1 MTAEEKK
8 IQAWDS
14 EGNWESFYTSFPH
27 NKNEIY
33 LDGNSL
39 GKLPKLTQEKL
50 QEAIQQQWGENL
62 IRSWNDHWLDLP
74 KRISKKLATLLGVQA
89 DEIKVGESTSVNLY
103 QIIYALLESGKF
115 PKNLLS
121 DSLNFPTDTYILEGL
136 SKTFNIASPLIVEY
150 PSAIEADIDVLKE
163 KIEKHPGILCLSAVG
178 YKSAWYYPMQELNI
192 FAKKHKSI
200 ILWDLSHAIGV
211 VDIDLRETQTQVAI
225 GCTYKFLNGGPGAP
239 AFLYVDKNLQ
249 SSLHNPIQGWFGHKN
264 PFAFSLP
271 YVPAEGIQRFE
282 AGTPPVLSMV
292 GIEIGVDLT
301 LVAGIKN
308 IRTKSQKLSAYFVEK
323 VENELMTLGYTLES
337 PLDPCRRGSHITL
350 AHPESWR
357 ICKALLKG
365 NNGGL
370 KIIPDFRPPNYIR
383 FGFAPLYTRFVDLY
397 TTVERL
403 KEIVLTE
410 EYKGF
415 DHQKPTVT

>member
-1 MTAEEKK
+1 
-8 IQAWDS
+8 
-14 EGNWESFYTSFPH
+14 
-27 NKNEIY
+27 
-33 LDGNSL
+33 
-39 GKLPKLTQEKL
+39 
-50 QEAIQQQWGENL
+50 
-62 IRSWNDHWLDLP
+62 
-74 KRISKKLATLLGVQA
+74 
-89 DEIKVGESTSVNLY
+89 
-103 QIIYALLESGKF
+103 
-115 PKNLLS
+115 
-121 DSLNFPTDTYILEGL
+121 
-136 SKTFNIASPLIVEY
+136 
-150 PSAIEADIDVLKE
+150 
-163 KIEKHPGILCLSAVG
+163 
-178 YKSAWYYPMQELNI
+178 MQELNI

-211 VDIDLRETQTQVAI
+211 VDIDLRQTQTQVAI

-249 SSLHNPIQGWFGHKN
+249 SSLYNPIQGWFGHEN
-264 PFAFSLP
+264 LFAFSLP

-301 LVAGIKN
+301 LAAGIKN
-308 IRTKSQKLSAYFVEK
+308 IRTKSQKLSSYFVEK
-323 VENELMTLGYTLES
+323 VEKELMPLKYTLES
-337 PLDPCRRGSHITL
+337 PLDPYRRGSHITL

-365 NNGGL
+365 NSRGL

-383 FGFAPLYTRFVDLY
+383 FGFAPLYTRFIDLY

-410 EYKGF
+410 EYKDF

>member
-1 MTAEEKK
+1 M
-8 IQAWDS
+8 
-14 EGNWESFYTSFPH
+14 
-27 NKNEIY
+27 
-33 LDGNSL
+33 
-39 GKLPKLTQEKL
+39 
-50 QEAIQQQWGENL
+50 
-62 IRSWNDHWLDLP
+62 
-74 KRISKKLATLLGVQA
+74 
-89 DEIKVGESTSVNLY
+89 
-103 QIIYALLESGKF
+103 
-115 PKNLLS
+115 
-121 DSLNFPTDTYILEGL
+121 
-136 SKTFNIASPLIVEY
+136 
-150 PSAIEADIDVLKE
+150 
-163 KIEKHPGILCLSAVG
+163 
-178 YKSAWYYPMQELNI
+178 
-192 FAKKHKSI
+192 
-200 ILWDLSHAIGV
+200 
-211 VDIDLRETQTQVAI
+211 
-225 GCTYKFLNGGPGAP
+225 
-239 AFLYVDKNLQ
+239 YVDKNLQ
-249 SSLHNPIQGWFGHKN
+249 SSLHNPIQGWFGHES

-282 AGTPPVLSMV
+282 AGTPPILSMV

-301 LVAGIKN
+301 MVAGIKN

-403 KEIVLTE
+403 KEIVITKE
-410 EYKGF
+410 HEGF

>member
-14 EGNWESFYTSFPH
+14 EGDWETFYKAFPH
-27 NKNEIY
+27 NENEIY

-50 QEAIQQQWGENL
+50 QEVIKQQWGENL

-89 DEIKVGESTSVNLY
+89 EEIKVGESTSVNLY
-103 QIIYALLESGKF
+103 QITYALLESGKF

-136 SKTFNIASPLIVEY
+136 SKTFNIPSPLIVEY

-163 KIEKHPGILCLSAVG
+163 KIGTHPGILCLSAVG
-178 YKSAWYYPMQELNI
+178 YKSAWYYPMRELNI
-192 FAKKHKSI
+192 FAKKHNSI

-249 SSLHNPIQGWFGHKN
+249 SSLHNPIQGWFGHES

-282 AGTPPVLSMV
+282 TGTPPVLSMV

-301 LVAGIKN
+301 LAAGIKN

-323 VENELMTLGYTLES
+323 VENELMPLGYTLES

-365 NNGGL
+365 NKGGL

-383 FGFAPLYTRFVDLY
+383 FGFAPLYTRFIDLY

-403 KEIVLTE
+403 KEIVITK